1 MHEIEKKYLR
11 LLNPGMG
18 TENVGPLKYNLI
30 QIIRPTNV
38 LEVGLG
44 YSTALIAEGLFKSK
58 TNFEKESRF
67 PGQSSKSILFSTEP
81 SS

>member
-1 MHEIEKKYLR
+1 MHEIEKKYLK

-18 TENVGPLKYNLI
+18 TENIGPLIYNLI

-58 TNFEKESRF
+58 TKSLLSF
-67 PGQSSKSILFSTEP
+67 PTSTRLNWEVLTEA
-81 SS
+81 